1 MNENAKKYYSGN
13 DDNDDQSEPA
23 KNECE
28 NLANVLQDNV
38 SLSFENVEGKS
49 EDKKIMIK
57 SIIEIDEHN
66 LDEEVNGF
74 KKVDMNLLKDWTMKV
89 NAILKGIK
97 SENITE
103 TNRLIRACS
112 VFVGIK
118 VGLKP
123 NQRRRNAVKEPWQKR
138 RIEQSIKSCGNIK
151 ILKRKKHGEIKNKEI
166 YKVTEH
172 KYRTKKKGLNVVP
185 EEIKQR
191 MQLRPPTLRVCSKN

>member
-57 SIIEIDEHN
+57 SIIDIDEHN
-66 LDEEVNGF
+66 LNEEVNGF

-118 VGLKP
+118 VDLKP
-123 NQRRRNAVKEPWQKR
+123 NQRRRNAVKEPW
-138 RIEQSIKSCGNIK
+138 
-151 ILKRKKHGEIKNKEI
+151 
-166 YKVTEH
+166 
-172 KYRTKKKGLNVVP
+172 
-185 EEIKQR
+185 
-191 MQLRPPTLRVCSKN
+191 